1 MHDKEAQGD
10 FVMNSIAVNLE
21 FKEVVRNQ
29 LNDMAT

>member
-1 MHDKEAQGD
+1 MHDEEAQGD
-10 FVMNSIAVNLE
+10 FVMNSIAVNPE